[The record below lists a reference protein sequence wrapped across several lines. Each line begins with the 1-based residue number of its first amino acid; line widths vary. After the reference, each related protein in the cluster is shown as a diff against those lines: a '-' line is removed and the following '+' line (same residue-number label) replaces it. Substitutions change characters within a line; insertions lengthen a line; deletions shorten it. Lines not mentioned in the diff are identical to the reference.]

1 MHLESVTTRV
11 AQSPLWTP
19 SSRQQSVRFQA
30 GSRMQRPQVTS
41 AAGSTVRRPIL
52 LIDIMDTVVRDPFY
66 EHMPAFF
73 GMTFQ
78 ELMEAKHP
86 ESWVKFEL
94 GHISEQ
100 DLYDNFWRPGAAG
113 VPFDGAALREHMAS
127 RYSLLPGMAELLQR
141 LAAAGYELHA
151 CSNYPTWWREV
162 EARLRLGDLL
172 PWTFLSCEGPMRGL
186 RKPDPAAFQAAAL
199 HLGVLPADLLLV
211 DDREVNAQAARGHG
225 MRAVRFVD
233 TGRLEEEL
241 QAAGLEF

>member
-1 MHLESVTTRV
+1 
-11 AQSPLWTP
+11 
-19 SSRQQSVRFQA
+19 
-30 GSRMQRPQVTS
+30 
-41 AAGSTVRRPIL
+41 
-52 LIDIMDTVVRDPFY
+52 
-66 EHMPAFF
+66 
-73 GMTFQ
+73 
-78 ELMEAKHP
+78 
-86 ESWVKFEL
+86 
-94 GHISEQ
+94 
-100 DLYDNFWRPGAAG
+100 
-113 VPFDGAALREHMAS
+113 
-127 RYSLLPGMAELLQR
+127 MAELLQR